1 MHIAMAGAS
10 PIDELSLVT
19 PWFLVEPVMT
29 GPSTASFCGNDPR
42 RLVLGLGP

>member
-29 GPSTASFCGNDPR
+29 GPVHRF
-42 RLVLGLGP
+42 VLWK